1 MISKILIANRGEI
14 ACRVIRTCRDLGIAS
29 VAIYSDVDASAM
41 HVRMADEAFR
51 AGPAAAKD
59 SYLRADK
66 IVEIAVQCGADAI
79 HPGYGFLSE
88 NAEFAETC
96 GDAGLIFIGPSPHAI
111 RAMGQKDRAK
121 EIMIEAGVP
130 VVPGFHGRKQEPE
143 FLKRKAFEIGYPV
156 LIKAVSGGGGKGMRR
171 VNKAIEF
178 DDALKSAKREALS
191 SFGDD
196 RVLIERFVTSPR
208 HIEIQVF
215 ADSHGNVVHL
225 AERDCSLQR
234 RHQKVIEEA
243 PAPGMSDEMRQ
254 IMGEAACEA
263 ARAVDY
269 RGAGTVEFI
278 VDGSNGLSADGFFF
292 MEMNTRLQ
300 VEHPVTELITGTD
313 LVAWQITVA
322 NGGKLPKTQGEIS
335 INGHAMEARI
345 YAEDPANEFLP
356 SPGRLVALGLGGDGI
371 RIDSGVEAGDEV
383 SPHYD
388 PMIAKLIVHGRNRND
403 ALAKL
408 AAALKTA
415 VIAGPTTNLAFLY
428 QLCTHPDF
436 TAGNF
441 DTGLIDAN
449 IDGLTQSRVNQ
460 YQARKIG
467 VAELINSQQERISK
481 RNGAGGSPFA
491 VNDSF
496 GDVLPREITMHFEEN
511 GEPNSARVCFKGN
524 EIIVTSPNDPEGQ
537 IADNS
542 DQSISIAHNGS
553 DIYVIIAGEQ
563 SRFSP
568 RIVSAMGATGEV
580 SGGTVRLPMHGKI
593 IALSVVEG
601 DEVEKGDLLFAM
613 EAMKMEHAIVAPVSG
628 TITQLN
634 LEIGIQMD
642 EGAVALVVEESEA
655 SQSAEE

>member
-14 ACRVIRTCRDLGIAS
+14 ACRIMRTCGELGIAS
-29 VAIYSDVDASAM
+29 VAIYSDADASAL
-41 HVRMADEAFR
+41 HVRMADEAYR

-59 SYLRADK
+59 SYLQADR
-66 IVEIAVQCGADAI
+66 IIEIAGQCGADAI

-88 NAEFAETC
+88 NAEFTEAC
-96 GDAGLIFIGPSPHAI
+96 DNAGLIFIGPPPNAI

-121 EIMIEAGVP
+121 EVMIEADVP
-130 VVPGFHGRKQEPE
+130 VVPGYHGRKQEPE

-178 DDALKSAKREALS
+178 DDALNSAKREASS

-196 RVLIERFVTSPR
+196 RVLIERFVANPR

-269 RGAGTVEFI
+269 KGAGTVEFI
-278 VDGSNGLSADGFFF
+278 VDGSNGLSTDGFYF

-313 LVAWQITVA
+313 LVAWQISVA
-322 NGGKLPKTQGEIS
+322 NGEKLPKTQSEIT

-345 YAEDPANEFLP
+345 YAEDPANGFLP
-356 SPGRLVALGLGGDGI
+356 SPGNLVALDLGGDGI
-371 RIDSGVEAGDEV
+371 RIDSGVESGDV
-383 SPHYD
+383 ISPHYD
-388 PMIAKLIVHGRNRND
+388 PMIAKLIVHGRNRD
-403 ALAKL
+403 EAMAKL
-408 AAALKTA
+408 AAALKSA
-415 VIAGPTTNLAFLY
+415 VIAGPTTNLAFLH

-449 IDGLTQSRVNQ
+449 IDGLTRNRVNQ
-460 YQARKIG
+460 YQVRKIG
-467 VAELINSQQERISK
+467 VGELIKSQQERISK
-481 RNGAGGSPFA
+481 RNGAGRSPFA

-496 GDVLPREITMHFEEN
+496 GDTLPREITMLFEEN
-511 GEPNSARVCFKGN
+511 GEPNFARVCFKGN
-524 EIIVTSPNDPEGQ
+524 EIIVASPNDPDGQ
-537 IADNS
+537 IPDDSN
-542 DQSISIAHNGS
+542 QNISIAHDGR
-553 DIYVIIAGEQ
+553 DLYVIIDGEQ
-563 SRFSP
+563 SRFSH
-568 RIVSAMGATGEV
+568 RVVSALGTTGEA
-580 SGGTVRLPMHGKI
+580 SGGTVHLPMHGKI
-593 IALSVVEG
+593 IALSVVDG

-634 LEIGIQMD
+634 LEIGTQMD
-642 EGAVALVVEESEA
+642 EGAIALVVKESEA
-655 SQSAEE
+655 DAEE